1 MTRRSHRRAGYTL
14 LEVLLATLIA
24 VILLAALY
32 VTLDVT
38 LVRMD
43 TGRDQVGSYG
53 LGRAVVNRMA
63 SDLTGV
69 LGPLPPKSGG
79 SGSSSD
85 SSGASGSGGSASPSG
100 SGGSGT
106 STAASGSGT
115 GTAAATG
122 GGATASAAGS
132 GGSGTTTAT
141 DPSAQSQTPTTN
153 IPFHAGV
160 IGTDKQLTAFVS
172 RVPESMTDPE
182 AALDPTALLPAD
194 VRRVTYYLSPDGLG
208 LCRQERPW
216 ATADGV
222 WNSADPDLST
232 ADRDVIA
239 PEVKDVTFEYF
250 DGADWQSSWD
260 GSQPGSDGVT
270 PLGPPRAVRATFVL
284 QFPGRG
290 GEVTERR
297 VQHVVPI
304 RAAVGTYTP
313 PDTGTTTGPAG
324 GTTTTGGM

>member
-1 MTRRSHRRAGYTL
+1 M
-14 LEVLLATLIA
+14 
-24 VILLAALY
+24 
-32 VTLDVT
+32 
-38 LVRMD
+38 
-43 TGRDQVGSYG
+43 
-53 LGRAVVNRMA
+53 
-63 SDLTGV
+63 
-69 LGPLPPKSGG
+69 
-79 SGSSSD
+79 
-85 SSGASGSGGSASPSG
+85 
-100 SGGSGT
+100 
-106 STAASGSGT
+106 
-115 GTAAATG
+115 
-122 GGATASAAGS
+122 
-132 GGSGTTTAT
+132 
-141 DPSAQSQTPTTN
+141 
-153 IPFHAGV
+153 